1 MDLVVFELTDKSPL
15 PALRGRHVNWRN
27 VMSEK
32 NRRVFLM
39 QVVAGS
45 TALIASRAMAQAPA
59 RLPETDPQAAALGY
73 KEDTTKV
80 DAKKYPKHDKAQKCS
95 NCQLYTGKA
104 SEAYGPC
111 SIFPGKVVAANGWC
125 TAWVKK
131 AA

>member
-1 MDLVVFELTDKSPL
+1 
-15 PALRGRHVNWRN
+15 
-27 VMSEK
+27 MSQS

-45 TALIASRAMAQAPA
+45 SVLLAGQAIAQAPA
-59 RLPETDPQAAALGY
+59 RLAESDPQASALGY

-80 DAKKYPKHDKAQKCS
+80 DAKKYPKHDKAQKCA

-104 SEAYGPC
+104 NEAYGPC
-111 SIFPGKVVAANGWC
+111 SIFPGKPVAANGWC